1 MEKISGIWYNVRAYM
16 DIFFSILTS
25 DKVSRRFIASNPRES
40 GESAILATIS
50 TNWEP
55 EEMTARKTAVLQSD

>member
-25 DKVSRRFIASNPRES
+25 DKVCRRFIASAAGES
-40 GESAILATIS
+40 GGNGRGAFYG
-50 TNWEP
+50 
-55 EEMTARKTAVLQSD
+55 KF